1 MISLADLLISR
12 YRPQVRSTM
21 VRIDQDAGVP
31 AECLQLGD
39 DHFLSTIGL
48 HADCSMKLSACCPTS
63 TSPQTLAPGQNR
75 TSDRA
80 TRHPDEDQSSWESQS
95 HEN

>member
-1 MISLADLLISR
+1 MISLADLLICR
-12 YRPQVRSTM
+12 HHPQVRFIV

-39 DHFLSTIGL
+39 DHFLSTFGL
-48 HADCSMKLSACCPTS
+48 HADCFMKLLAFCPTS
-63 TSPQTLAPGQNR
+63 TSPQTLAPGRNR

-80 TRHPDEDQSSWESQS
+80 TRHPDEDQSS
-95 HEN
+95 